1 MTELLNVIHQ
11 YYIISCKMQW
21 RVLAKLR
28 ETMCHQ
34 PSTQISVADETQ
46 LIIRKE
52 QVFSLGITHA
62 L

>member
-1 MTELLNVIHQ
+1 
-11 YYIISCKMQW
+11 MQW

-34 PSTQISVADETQ
+34 PSTQISAADETQ

>member
-1 MTELLNVIHQ
+1 
-11 YYIISCKMQW
+11 MQW

-28 ETMCHQ
+28 KTMCHQ